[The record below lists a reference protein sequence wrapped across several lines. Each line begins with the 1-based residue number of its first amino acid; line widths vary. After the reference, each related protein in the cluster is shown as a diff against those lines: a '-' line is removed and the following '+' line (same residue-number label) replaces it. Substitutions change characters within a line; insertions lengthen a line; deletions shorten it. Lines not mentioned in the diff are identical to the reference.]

1 MLHLSNVKGIE
12 KSSAHGHN
20 NNQDIG
26 SSPQPQ
32 IRVRKENFRQKPSQD
47 LAKFE
52 ERLLLDKNDPEPK
65 SR

>member
-1 MLHLSNVKGIE
+1 MNIKSMKDSNGNHI
-12 KSSAHGHN
+12 N
-20 NNQDIG
+20 NNQNQDIG